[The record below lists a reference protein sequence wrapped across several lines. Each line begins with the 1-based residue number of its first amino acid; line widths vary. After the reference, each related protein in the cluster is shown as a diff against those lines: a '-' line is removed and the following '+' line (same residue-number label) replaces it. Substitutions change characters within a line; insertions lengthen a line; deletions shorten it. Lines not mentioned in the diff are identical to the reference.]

1 MFELIILPDSLNWAS
16 FYSLIILSGFTSML
30 TAAAGIGGGM
40 LMLAALAQVIP
51 IKAIIPVH
59 GLVQLGSNTGRA
71 LVMLKHIHWAYFLW
85 FAMGSIAGAIIG
97 GQLVISLPIKLLQLF
112 LGLFILFTVWGPSF
126 INKRSGELT
135 LVFGGLLSTFLTMF
149 VGATGPFVI
158 AILRAF
164 RLSREELVASGAA
177 VLVLQHAL
185 KVIAFALLG
194 FVFNSYMPLIILM
207 IASGFLGTI
216 IGRRLLLKIDEALF
230 QKALDLV
237 LSVLALRLV
246 IIALWPSSF

>member
-1 MFELIILPDSLNWAS
+1 
-16 FYSLIILSGFTSML
+16 
-30 TAAAGIGGGM
+30 
-40 LMLAALAQVIP
+40 
-51 IKAIIPVH
+51 
-59 GLVQLGSNTGRA
+59 
-71 LVMLKHIHWAYFLW
+71 
-85 FAMGSIAGAIIG
+85 
-97 GQLVISLPIKLLQLF
+97 
-112 LGLFILFTVWGPSF
+112 
-126 INKRSGELT
+126 
-135 LVFGGLLSTFLTMF
+135 MF